1 VRRTVQVSRARA
13 AWLVVAAAAVPRLI
27 VLAIERDT
35 ILEEFVEKS
44 DRFARTF
51 VDSGTFG
58 FLPDVP
64 SAYTQP
70 LYAFFLSGL
79 YWPFGRSWIVVGL
92 AQTLVAVVTALL
104 VFEIGRRLRSVE
116 IGLAAALIATLH
128 PYVVWHDVHVNRE
141 ILDGLVLVSVT
152 LLALLAFEQRSLSL
166 AAASGAVAGVGIL
179 GNSRLSLLP
188 LGLAVY
194 VAWRARPFSR
204 ALLLGGAVVVAAA
217 VVVVPWLVRNEV
229 AIGCPAITT
238 DARALWKANN
248 PATYDVLA
256 RGQWIDDVPEL
267 PGAPPWPEL
276 AADRGEA
283 AARAVD
289 ECAQVDFYT
298 DEVVDFWRDE
308 PGEKARLAA
317 QAARMLWQPTFT
329 VEDDDEARGGVA
341 EAARSVVEPAFM
353 IALYGLALAGAFFA
367 PGRFLALVLLLEAY
381 NTLTAMVFAGTV
393 RYRTPFDF
401 LLALL
406 AAFALER
413 VWARWR
419 QAPTRAR
426 ASAAR

>member
-1 VRRTVQVSRARA
+1 
-13 AWLVVAAAAVPRLI
+13 
-27 VLAIERDT
+27 VLAIERET

-51 VDSGTFG
+51 VESGTFG

-70 LYAFFLSGL
+70 LYALFLSGL
-79 YWPFGRSWIVVGL
+79 YWPLERSWLVVGL

-104 VFEIGRRLRSVE
+104 VLELGRRLRSVE
-116 IGLAAALIATLH
+116 VGLAAALIATLH

-141 ILDGLVLVSVT
+141 ILDGLVLVALT
-152 LLALLAFEQRSLSL
+152 LLALLAYERRSPSL
-166 AAASGAVAGVGIL
+166 AAATGAVAGVGIL
-179 GNSRLSLLP
+179 GNSRLALLP
-188 LGLAVY
+188 LALAVY
-194 VAWRARPFSR
+194 VAWRARPLQR
-204 ALLLGGAVVVAAA
+204 ALLVGGAVVAAAA
-217 VVVVPWLVRNEV
+217 VVISPWLVRNEV
-229 AIGCPAITT
+229 AVGCPAITT

-248 PATYDVLA
+248 SATYDVLA
-256 RGQWIDDVPEL
+256 RGEWIDDVPEL
-267 PGAPPWPEL
+267 PAAPPWPEL

-329 VEDDDEARGGVA
+329 VEDDDDARGGVA
-341 EAARSVVEPAFM
+341 EVARRVVEPAFM

-381 NTLTAMVFAGTV
+381 NTVAAMVFAGTV

-413 VWARWR
+413 AWARLR
-419 QAPTRAR
+419 QTRMRAR
-426 ASAAR
+426 TSAAR

>member
-1 VRRTVQVSRARA
+1 
-13 AWLVVAAAAVPRLI
+13 
-27 VLAIERDT
+27 VLASERGA

-51 VDSGTFG
+51 VESGTFG
-58 FLPDVP
+58 FLPGVP

-79 YWPFGRSWIVVGL
+79 YWPFGRSWLVVGV
-92 AQTLVAVVTALL
+92 AQTLAAVVTALL

-116 IGLAAALIATLH
+116 VGLAAALIATLH

-141 ILDGLVLVSVT
+141 ILDGLVLVLLT
-152 LLALLAFEQRSLSL
+152 LLALLAYERGSPSL
-166 AAASGAVAGVGIL
+166 AAATGAVAGIGIL
-179 GNSRLSLLP
+179 GNSRLALLP
-188 LGLAVY
+188 LGLAGY

-204 ALLLGGAVVVAAA
+204 ALLVGGIVVVAAA
-217 VVVVPWLVRNEV
+217 VVVAPWLVRNEV
-229 AIGCPAITT
+229 AVGCPAITT

-248 PATYDVLA
+248 PATYDLLA
-256 RGQWIDDVPEL
+256 RGEWIDDVPEL

-341 EAARSVVEPAFM
+341 EAARRVVEPAFM
-353 IALYGLALAGAFFA
+353 IALYALALAGAFFA

-381 NTLTAMVFAGTV
+381 NTVAAMVFAGTV

-419 QAPTRAR
+419 QAPIRAR
-426 ASAAR
+426 ARAAR